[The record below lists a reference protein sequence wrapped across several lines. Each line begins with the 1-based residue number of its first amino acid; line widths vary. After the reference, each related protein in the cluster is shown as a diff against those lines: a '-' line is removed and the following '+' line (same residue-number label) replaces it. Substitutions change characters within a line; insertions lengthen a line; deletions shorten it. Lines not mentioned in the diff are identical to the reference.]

1 MYKVIKATDCGR
13 ENIPLAFT
21 NFFVDPSTRILER
34 KCSFMHSF
42 PECLLWT
49 GPELGDTHSKERHA
63 LYP

>member
-1 MYKVIKATDCGR
+1 MYKAIGVTDCGR
-13 ENIPLAFT
+13 ENIPMLI

-49 GPELGDTHSKERHA
+49 WP
-63 LYP
+63 